1 MSKKTG
7 KEILLENKQEY
18 TALLAI
24 LARTKILL
32 SMVFTHPAPEVL
44 IAFTLAGYISI
55 YLSSKEGL
63 LDTRLEDMLRFAGEH
78 SKEILELSRQ
88 IMSDF
93 TMDSMLAV
101 DENMDESTH

>member
-18 TALLAI
+18 TSLLAV
-24 LARTKILL
+24 LARTKVLL

-55 YLSSKEGL
+55 HLASKEGK
-63 LDTRLEDMLRFAGEH
+63 LDTDLPEMLKFAGEH
-78 SKEILELSRQ
+78 SEEIIDISRQ
-88 IMSDF
+88 IMNDF
-93 TMDSMLAV
+93 AMNSMLAV
-101 DENMDESTH
+101 DEDMDESTH

>member
-7 KEILLENKQEY
+7 KETLLENKQEY

-24 LARTKILL
+24 LSRTKTFMN
-32 SMVFTHPAPEVL
+32 MVFTHPVPEVL
-44 IAFTLAGYISI
+44 IAFTMAGYISI
-55 YLSSKEGL
+55 YLATKDGS
-63 LDTRLEDMLRFAGEH
+63 LDTDLGEMLKFAGEH
-78 SKEILELSRQ
+78 SKEIIDLSRR

-101 DENMDESTH
+101 DEDTDEATH